1 MTALF
6 EYNINDVRPY
16 INWVYFY
23 HAWGLSG
30 KPASEKAALRSEAE
44 TILAGLGDFYH
55 THAVFGAWQTLSVL
69 CRPEYQT
76 V

>member
-1 MTALF
+1 MTTLF

-44 TILAGLGDFYH
+44 AILAGLGDFI
-55 THAVFGAWQTLSVL
+55 TRMPFSVCSL
-69 CRPEYQT
+69 PT
-76 V
+76 VTEMTS